1 VQYILLLPWRRIF
14 WLLLARD
21 HNVALGLGQPFL
33 LHLKNCDISPLSDSD
48 FYENENW
55 EHDFKDLVPKQL
67 HCHIHA
73 AIKYVQLATA
83 MEKALL
89 AFPERG
95 ESEVIFE
102 RSTTLNEIGLQDI
115 SMSTT
120 PTSNNFS
127 REDVSSWTDENVC
140 MVFLL
145 LNYERFVTLLHRM
158 DEKVLK
164 ASSCGPS
171 NTAMNREDRHSATNT
186 QLERKRALADV
197 RANILSSA
205 TRSIRLFEDLLAR
218 DLLRYSPSF
227 LTTALFHALLSL
239 VEEILDCEKHMS
251 QYRIAVSR
259 FNMGLEVLGEMR
271 KLYSASTWGYL
282 MFKQLML
289 NDFSNIKPSRNPGT
303 ALDVASPRG
312 FSGFST
318 DVGSSWYL
326 EGEDCLLDPMQFL
339 ADQDLFFPDVLEEGQ
354 SLGLK

>member
-1 VQYILLLPWRRIF
+1 MFGPISYPRPREVSGSSRIY
-14 WLLLARD
+14 WLGTCYVIR
-21 HNVALGLGQPFL
+21 
-33 LHLKNCDISPLSDSD
+33 HLFC
-48 FYENENW
+48 E
-55 EHDFKDLVPKQL
+55 
-67 HCHIHA
+67 
-73 AIKYVQLATA
+73 
-83 MEKALL
+83 
-89 AFPERG
+89 
-95 ESEVIFE
+95 
-102 RSTTLNEIGLQDI
+102 
-115 SMSTT
+115 
-120 PTSNNFS
+120 
-127 REDVSSWTDENVC
+127 
-140 MVFLL
+140 
-145 LNYERFVTLLHRM
+145 
-158 DEKVLK
+158 
-164 ASSCGPS
+164 
-171 NTAMNREDRHSATNT
+171 
-186 QLERKRALADV
+186 
-197 RANILSSA
+197 LSS
-205 TRSIRLFEDLLAR
+205 TPHCQI
-218 DLLRYSPSF
+218 P
-227 LTTALFHALLSL
+227 LTNHKYFCRTTSLFHALLSL